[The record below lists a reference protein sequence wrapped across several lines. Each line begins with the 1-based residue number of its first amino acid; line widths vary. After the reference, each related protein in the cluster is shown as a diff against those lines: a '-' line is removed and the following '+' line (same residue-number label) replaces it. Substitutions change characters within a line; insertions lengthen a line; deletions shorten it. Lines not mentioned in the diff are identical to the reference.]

1 MKYEKIIKVFLTLI
15 IPTLLYV
22 YYYPWVYNKIN
33 QITKRGE
40 DLDDQID
47 FVNVMLMFLVQWAL
61 IALFTIF
68 IMAPI
73 IMKKIKK

>member
-40 DLDDQID
+40 DLDDHID